1 MKSPLLLVLPCL
13 AGSLTAQA
21 FTSPLGFDTVEG
33 NAAQTV
39 LFGATDRRFQQI
51 DGSLTALGPRTISQ
65 IALRRD
71 GDRIAPSAV
80 SRTFD
85 LEIRMGHGDLDT
97 ADAEFDANYLTSP
110 TVVFATQQVTLPDWT
125 ALQTGPATF
134 DFVVTFDTPFN
145 YNGTDDLV
153 WELRASNASDPG
165 TVYLDRQNST
175 TPFGFVEAVSTSPGC
190 TESTQVQPFE
200 LRASAFN
207 YGPSHPSFGQ
217 RLIYSGDYGGAE
229 QPVALDIG
237 VNPPIDTAGLLC
249 ADFLHVLIFSIG
261 VGTTAPNGSVPE
273 IVIDVPYDPGLE
285 GATLASQLLS
295 VDLGQPALPF
305 IVSDI
310 VEYTI
315 PGAVD
320 SLDCLYVWAAGTT
333 TSHGGVYVSRGVIAE
348 FQ

>member
-13 AGSLTAQA
+13 ASSLTAQA
-21 FTSPLGFDTVEG
+21 FTSPIGFDTVEG

-51 DGSLTALGPRTISQ
+51 DGGLTALGPRTISQ
-65 IALRRD
+65 IAFRRD
-71 GDRIAPSAV
+71 GDRAAASAV
-80 SRTFD
+80 TRTFD
-85 LEIRMGHGDLDT
+85 LEVRMGHGNLAT
-97 ADAEFDANYLTSP
+97 AGAEFDANYLSAP

-125 ALQTGPATF
+125 ALQAGPAAF
-134 DFVVTFDTPFN
+134 DFVITLDTPFN

-153 WELRASNASDPG
+153 WEIRASNSSAPG
-165 TVYLDRQNST
+165 TVYLDRHNAT
-175 TPFGFVEAVSTSPGC
+175 TPFGYEEAVSTSPGC
-190 TESTQVQPFE
+190 TETSQVQPFE
-200 LRASAFN
+200 LRASVFN

-237 VNPPIDTAGLLC
+237 VNPPVDTAGLLC
-249 ADFLHVLIFSIG
+249 ADFLHLLIFSIG
-261 VGTTAPNGSVPE
+261 VGSTAPSGSVPE

-285 GATLASQLLS
+285 GAQIASQLLS
-295 VDLGQPALPF
+295 VDLGQPSLPF
-305 IVSDI
+305 IVSNI

-315 PGAVD
+315 PGSVD
-320 SLDCLYVWAAGTT
+320 SLDCMYVYAAGTT
-333 TSHGGVYVSRGVIAE
+333 STSGLVFGSRGVIVE